1 MDITTGNTAGR
12 DALRDFLRAG
22 ATITDAELLHCWDV
36 AVDTTSKWIRSG
48 YTADA
53 PAGVQEF
60 VLNVAA
66 TVWKHRDSG
75 GDSTILPDGTFT
87 TGNYLTSRKVGEFA
101 RAYAGPYIVTP
112 RVVA

>member
-1 MDITTGNTAGR
+1 MDITTGNTDGR
-12 DALRDFLRAG
+12 DALRTFLRAG
-22 ATITDAELLHCWDV
+22 ATITDAELLQCWDV
-36 AVDTTSKWIRSG
+36 AVDTCQRYIRPG

-66 TVWKHRDSG
+66 VVWKHRDSG
-75 GDSTILPDGTFT
+75 GDATILPDGTLT
-87 TGNYLTSRKVGEFA
+87 TGNYLSSRKVAEFA
-101 RAYAGPYIVTP
+101 KAYGGPYCVTP

>member
-12 DALRDFLRAG
+12 DALRSFLRAG
-22 ATITDAELLHCWDV
+22 TSITDAELLQCWDV
-36 AVDTTSKWIRSG
+36 AVDATQRWIRTG

-75 GDSTILPDGTFT
+75 GDSTILPDGTIT
-87 TGNYLTSRKVGEFA
+87 TGNFLTTRKIGEFA
-101 RAYAGPYIVTP
+101 RAYAGPYCITP
-112 RVVA
+112 RVIA